1 MWVILLIKRVVSL
14 IVVPG
19 WKLFRSPDVM
29 SLTIRLRSR
38 GTLGEVAVEVDAET
52 EADVEAV
59 GATGVGLAAG
69 VSTAGGAAGGLAA
82 VAGSS

>member
-1 MWVILLIKRVVSL
+1 MIKRVVSL

-19 WKLFRSPDVM
+19 WKLFKSPDVM

-38 GTLGEVAVEVDAET
+38 GTLGEVAVEVEADAET